1 MRNDTLHRPLP
12 LALAAGTSLPPPLPS
27 PMPSDVTVW
36 LVDARTQSDAALRQ
50 APAVLSPPEE
60 RRAAGLLREADRRC
74 YVTAHVALRT
84 LLGARLGVAPG
95 NVRITREPCRSCG
108 SCDGD
113 HGRPVTGDGRVHFSL
128 SHAGP
133 LALLALGPAP
143 VGVDVEELPQ
153 PRTVGLVGGRLH
165 PREAAE
171 LAGLTEGER
180 PAAFAR
186 CWVRKEAY
194 LKGIGVGLA
203 RDVSLDYLGT
213 GPTPPDG
220 PPGWSLTD
228 VEVPRGFAAAVAVSS
243 PTG

>member
-153 PRTVGLVGGRLH
+153 PRTVGLVGAGCTRARRRSWPVSRRANARRPSPGAGCARRRISRGSASGSPAMSPWTTWAPA
-165 PREAAE
+165 PR
-171 LAGLTEGER
+171 R
-180 PAAFAR
+180 
-186 CWVRKEAY
+186 
-194 LKGIGVGLA
+194 
-203 RDVSLDYLGT
+203 
-213 GPTPPDG
+213 
-220 PPGWSLTD
+220 
-228 VEVPRGFAAAVAVSS
+228 
-243 PTG
+243 PTGLRAGR